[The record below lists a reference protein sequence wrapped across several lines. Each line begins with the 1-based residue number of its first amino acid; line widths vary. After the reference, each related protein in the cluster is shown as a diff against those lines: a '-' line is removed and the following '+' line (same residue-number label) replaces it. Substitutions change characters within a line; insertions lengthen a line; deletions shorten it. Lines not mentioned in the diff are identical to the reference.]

1 MGNTTKAIM
10 IGVALFIVIGLIT
23 AVVLVTTIGTDTMRN
38 QDKNLQGVSESVA
51 TQIIDNYNNRDLT
64 GANVI
69 SAIKKFY
76 NKENFLLVVNNNGTE
91 YMYSTKKTSDGS
103 NIDINGTK
111 AEFSGSLIDNEPDI
125 SNLTNSIK
133 AQAKYH
139 SYIIYNNNED
149 VVLGIYFKKK

>member
-1 MGNTTKAIM
+1 MENTTKAIM

-23 AVVLVTTIGTDTMRN
+23 AVVLITTIGTDTMRN

-51 TQIIDNYNNRDLT
+51 TQIIDNYNNRDIT

-91 YMYSTKKTSDGS
+91 YTYSTKKTSSGS
-103 NIDINGTK
+103 SVNINGTK
-111 AEFSGSLIDNEPDI
+111 ATFNGSLVDNEPNI

-139 SYIIYNNNED
+139 SYIIYDNSGD
-149 VVLGIYFKKK
+149 VVLGVYFKK

>member
-1 MGNTTKAIM
+1 MENTTKAIM

-23 AVVLVTTIGTDTMRN
+23 AVVLITTIGTDTMKN

-76 NKENFLLVVNNNGTE
+76 NKENFLLVVEGNDK
-91 YMYSTKKTSDGS
+91 YSTKKIRSGS
-103 NIDINGTK
+103 VSVSGTK

-125 SNLTNSIK
+125 SNLTSVVTP
-133 AQAKYH
+133 QAKYH
-139 SYIIYNNNED
+139 SYIIYDNSGN
-149 VVLGIYFKKK
+149 VVLGVYFKK

>member
-1 MGNTTKAIM
+1 MENTTKAIM
-10 IGVALFIVIGLIT
+10 IGVALFIVIGLVT
-23 AVVLVTTIGTDTMRN
+23 AVVLVTTIGTDTMRS

-51 TQIIDNYNNRDLT
+51 TQIIDNYNNRDIT

-76 NKENFLLVVNNNGTE
+76 NKENFLLVVEGNDK
-91 YMYSTKKTSDGS
+91 YSTKRKNSGGLVISETKAKF
-103 NIDINGTK
+103 NGT
-111 AEFSGSLIDNEPDI
+111 LIDNTPDI
-125 SNLTNSIK
+125 SNLTNVVT

-149 VVLGIYFKKK
+149 VVLGIYFEKK

>member
-1 MGNTTKAIM
+1 MENTTKAIM
-10 IGVALFIVIGLIT
+10 IGVALFIVIGLVT

-51 TQIIDNYNNRDLT
+51 TQIIDNYNNRDIT

-76 NKENFLLVVNNNGTE
+76 NKENFLLVVNNDGTE
-91 YMYSTKKTSDGS
+91 YMYSTKKTSRGS
-103 NIDINGTK
+103 NVDFNGTK
-111 AEFSGSLIDNEPDI
+111 ATFNGSLEDNEPNI

-133 AQAKYH
+133 AQTKYH
-139 SYIIYNNNED
+139 SYISYDNSGD
-149 VVLGIYFKKK
+149 VVLGVYFKK

>member
-1 MGNTTKAIM
+1 MENTTKAIM
-10 IGVALFIVIGLIT
+10 IGVALFIVIGLVT

-76 NKENFLLVVNNNGTE
+76 NKENFLLVVEGNDK
-91 YMYSTKKTSDGS
+91 YSTKKISSGS
-103 NIDINGTK
+103 VNVNGTK
-111 AEFSGSLIDNEPDI
+111 ATFNGSLEDNKPNI
-125 SNLTNSIK
+125 SNLTSVVTP
-133 AQAKYH
+133 QAKYH
-139 SYIIYNNNED
+139 SYIIYDNSGD
-149 VVLGIYFKKK
+149 VVLGVYFKK

>member
-1 MGNTTKAIM
+1 MENTTKAIM
-10 IGVALFIVIGLIT
+10 IGVALFIVIGLVT

-51 TQIIDNYNNRDLT
+51 TQIIDNYDNREIT

-76 NKENFLLVVNNNGTE
+76 NKENFLLVVNNDGTE
-91 YMYSTKKTSDGS
+91 YMYSTKKTSSGNVS
-103 NIDINGTK
+103 VSGTK
-111 AEFSGSLIDNEPDI
+111 ATFNGSLVDNEPNI

-139 SYIIYNNNED
+139 SYIIYDNSGD
-149 VVLGIYFKKK
+149 VVLGVYFKK

>member
-1 MGNTTKAIM
+1 MENTTKAIM
-10 IGVALFIVIGLIT
+10 IGVALFIVIGLVT

-51 TQIIDNYNNRDLT
+51 TQIIDNYNNRDIT

-76 NKENFLLVVNNNGTE
+76 NKDNFLLVVDGNA
-91 YMYSTKKTSDGS
+91 YSTKKISSGS
-103 NIDINGTK
+103 VINVNRTKATFNGT
-111 AEFSGSLIDNEPDI
+111 LIDNTPDI
-125 SNLTNSIK
+125 SNLTSVVT

>member
-1 MGNTTKAIM
+1 MENSTKAIM
-10 IGVALFIVIGLIT
+10 VGVAIFIVIGLVT
-23 AVVLVTTIGTDTMRN
+23 AVVLVTTVGTDTIGK
-38 QDKNLQGVSESVA
+38 QDRNLQGVSDTVA
-51 TQIIDNYNNRDLT
+51 AQILDNYDNREIT

-76 NKENFLLVVNNNGTE
+76 NKENFLLVVEGNDK
-91 YMYSTKKTSDGS
+91 YSTKKISSGS
-103 NIDINGTK
+103 VSVSVSGTK

-139 SYIIYNNNED
+139 SYIIYDNSGD
-149 VVLGIYFKKK
+149 VVLGVYFKK